1 VDGWAVATA
10 IVRWGV
16 VFEGWW
22 GAGAGAWAWAW
33 GRGGGVFLSTG
44 WPDSPINGRFSRA
57 GLWKSVFTT
66 TLFAMKYSTSL
77 LLVLSLLAG
86 FFVATPGRG
95 ETEEPEKPMEAKLL
109 RSTTGR
115 ALDRSGLANGQVP
128 VKKDEVYDVQK
139 QTLADVTL
147 DVEGRSVVVSTRDVL
162 ILPKKS
168 RPAGAGSGAG
178 AMRTLEGMKFLDKL
192 SPKAKEKFLAEVRSH
207 AEELKTKSPE
217 DRKEFIKEIF
227 LRILKEDEGR
237 K

>member
-1 VDGWAVATA
+1 
-10 IVRWGV
+10 
-16 VFEGWW
+16 
-22 GAGAGAWAWAW
+22 
-33 GRGGGVFLSTG
+33 
-44 WPDSPINGRFSRA
+44 
-57 GLWKSVFTT
+57 
-66 TLFAMKYSTSL
+66 MKYSTSL

-86 FFVATPGRG
+86 FFVAAPCRA
-95 ETEEPEKPMEAKLL
+95 ETEEPEKPMVAKLL

-147 DVEGRSVVVSTRDVL
+147 DVEGRIVVVPSRDVL
-162 ILPKKS
+162 LLPKKS
-168 RPAGAGSGAG
+168 RPAGAGSGTGSGAA

-207 AEELKTKSPE
+207 AEELKTLSAE

-227 LRILKEDEGR
+227 VRIYKEDEGR